1 MSSLL
6 KSKKL
11 EGVKKLV
18 CGIEDKEKYFIHIS
32 ALKQPLNHV
41 LKLENVHKVIQFNQ
55 QAWLKPYIDMNARLR
70 KEGKNEFEKDFF
82 KLINNSVFG
91 KIMEN
96 LRNHRDIKLVATDE
110 KRNKLVSEH

>member
-6 KSKKL
+6 KSKKV
-11 EGVKKLV
+11 GVKKLV

-55 QAWLKPYIDMNARLR
+55 QD
-70 KEGKNEFEKDFF
+70 
-82 KLINNSVFG
+82 
-91 KIMEN
+91 
-96 LRNHRDIKLVATDE
+96 
-110 KRNKLVSEH
+110 KRG